1 MAGELQE
8 EGAMAVLNPVR
19 GFEPNW
25 STHPG
30 EHLEEYLEV
39 NGWSQADFARRAG
52 LTPKLVS
59 DIINQKNPV
68 SPETALKLERVLGVS
83 AEIWTRLQ
91 ASWDL
96 FMARQKDRSA
106 APERRSWLAQFPVKE
121 LQERRVLPKTR
132 DESLLV
138 DALLKFLGI
147 GRPEAFMAKLNGL
160 AVNHRQSKAYESS
173 REHVFAW
180 LMLGEHKARS
190 MDLPPFDGAKFRTA
204 IAIIRGLTREPPRV
218 FEPRMK
224 ALCRDAGVALIFE
237 KPIAK
242 TRLFGSAR
250 WVDEQHALIQMSLRM
265 KSNDHFWWTFFH
277 ECGHIV
283 LHRGQNF
290 ADDQNAV
297 GEGQD
302 AEADAWAESFLYGED
317 VLAAILATPP
327 KSEDGVRRWAEKL
340 KLHPGIVVGMLQHHG
355 VIPHGHL
362 NRLKDRFEW
371 AGNQ

>member
-1 MAGELQE
+1 MF
-8 EGAMAVLNPVR
+8 VLNPVR

-39 NGWSQADFARRAG
+39 NGWSQADFARFAG

-96 FMARQKDRSA
+96 FQARQKDRSA
-106 APERRSWLAQFPVKE
+106 APERR
-121 LQERRVLPKTR
+121 QERRVLPKTR
-132 DESLLV
+132 DESVLV

-147 GRPEAFMAKLNGL
+147 GRPEAFMAKLDGL
-160 AVNHRQSKAYESS
+160 AVTHRQSKAYKSS
-173 REHVFAW
+173 PEHVFTW
-180 LMLGEHKARS
+180 LMFGEHKARS
-190 MDLPPFDGAKFRTA
+190 MNLPPFDGRKFDSA
-204 IAIIRGLTREPPRV
+204 IRVIRDLTREAPDV
-218 FEPRMK
+218 FEPRMQEV
-224 ALCRDAGVALIFE
+224 CRDAGVALIFE
-237 KPIAK
+237 KPLSK
-242 TRLFGSAR
+242 TCLFGSAR
-250 WVDEQHALIQMSLRM
+250 WLDGAHALIQMSLRM

-277 ECGHIV
+277 ECGHLV
-283 LHRGQNF
+283 LHRGKNF
-290 ADDQNAV
+290 ADDKNAV
-297 GEGQD
+297 GEGLE
-302 AEADAWAESFLYGED
+302 AEADSWAETVLYGKEG
-317 VLAAILATPP
+317 LRPILADPP
-327 KSEDGVRRWAEKL
+327 RSEAGVRRLAEKL
-340 KLHPGIVVGMLQHHG
+340 NLHPGIVVGMLQHHG

-371 AGNQ
+371 AGNE